1 MGAGKNRP
9 TMGESK
15 ALNYYWIFRGLDF
28 GTFFRPVGVAEG
40 SITREANLIKDR
52 PLREVAV
59 AVCTLHVHLVR
70 TALKH
75 VLCRLSAI
83 LALLSVLFLLS
94 LLAQRL
100 LLGFSLLSLLLSRDF
115 LVLVSVSIVE
125 PPPILVIRQGI

>member
-1 MGAGKNRP
+1 
-9 TMGESK
+9 
-15 ALNYYWIFRGLDF
+15 
-28 GTFFRPVGVAEG
+28 
-40 SITREANLIKDR
+40 
-52 PLREVAV
+52 
-59 AVCTLHVHLVR
+59 VHLVR

-125 PPPILVIRQGI
+125 PPPILVIQQGI